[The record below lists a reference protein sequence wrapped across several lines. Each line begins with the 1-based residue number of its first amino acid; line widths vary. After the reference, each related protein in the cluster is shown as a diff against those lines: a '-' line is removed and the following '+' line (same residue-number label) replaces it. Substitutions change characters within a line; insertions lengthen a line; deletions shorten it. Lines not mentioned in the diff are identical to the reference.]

1 MNRAN
6 KLLQVFKYLAIII
19 SVIGFFVLWISV
31 PEDKLNETEVNH
43 ASEQSKRS
51 T

>member
-1 MNRAN
+1 MNRA
-6 KLLQVFKYLAIII
+6 KTLLRVFKYLAIMI
-19 SVIGFFVLWISV
+19 SVIGFCVLWTSI